1 MLVRPFS
8 LNSPDTIRRLRAVIQ
23 KMNEEFSAAL
33 RTIGH
38 KYHIEKLAESGD
50 LRPQAD
56 TPPAEENVSPPPRAV
71 GAAKPG
77 YPKDMSIRRAQD
89 WISPVLIRTR
99 GREFPGNFNP

>member
-1 MLVRPFS
+1 
-8 LNSPDTIRRLRAVIQ
+8 
-23 KMNEEFSAAL
+23 MNEEFSAAL

-77 YPKDMSIRRAQD
+77 YPKDMSIGRAQD